1 MPKVISSVK
10 ALLQYDGRFLVMKEE
25 LHKGDIWDL
34 PGGKIQYGESPTEAL
49 HREVKE
55 ELDIDI
61 EIVRSVGVWFFYSQ
75 NSKHQ
80 VICHTFL
87 CKPIGNF
94 TIDTSKNPADEH
106 FTELKWLTA
115 QEMLDGNEV
124 TLTESLRELLK
135 AFVSNQS
142 SD

>member
-10 ALLQYDGRFLVMKEE
+10 ALLQHNSYFLVLKEE

-34 PGGKIQYGESPTEAL
+34 PGGKIQYGESPKEAL

-87 CKPIGNF
+87 CKPLGNF

-115 QEMLDGNEV
+115 QEIIDSKDV
-124 TLTESLRELLK
+124 TLGESFKELLQD
-135 AFVSNQS
+135 FVSEQRQ
-142 SD
+142 

>member
-1 MPKVISSVK
+1 MPKVIASVK
-10 ALLQYDGRFLVMKEE
+10 ALLQHNGRFLVMKEE

-34 PGGKIQYGESPTEAL
+34 PGGKIQYGESPKEAL

-55 ELDIDI
+55 ELDIEI
-61 EIVRSVGVWFFYSQ
+61 EIVKSVGVWFFYSQ

-87 CKPIGNF
+87 CKPLGNF

-106 FTELKWLTA
+106 FAELKWLTA
-115 QEMLDGNEV
+115 QEILDSDEV
-124 TLTESLRELLK
+124 TFTESFRELLK
-135 AFVSNQS
+135 DFVLHTT
-142 SD
+142 

>member
-10 ALLQYDGRFLVMKEE
+10 ALLQHDGCFLVMKEE
-25 LHKGDIWDL
+25 LHKGNVWDL

-55 ELDIDI
+55 ELDIEI

-87 CKPIGNF
+87 CKPLGKFI
-94 TIDTSKNPADEH
+94 IDTSKNPADEH

-115 QEMLDGNEV
+115 QEILDCNEV
-124 TLTESLRELLK
+124 VFTDSFRELLK
-135 AFVSNQS
+135 NFVLNQS
-142 SD
+142 GD